1 MLLKPRASSIRGLL
15 SLPMKRPVSQKG
27 KTKAVSVVGT
37 DKESL
42 FWAADFL
49 AGSTKELIAKAITEE
64 DLRIGFEKLLQ
75 PICERLGIKSDPRCE
90 GRVWVNAMQCFD
102 GIEPQVWQYHIGG
115 YQVLD
120 KWLKDRKGRT
130 LTAEDV
136 KHYCRVVTALTQT
149 IWVQGE
155 IDKLYPR
162 VEEVLAN

>member
-1 MLLKPRASSIRGLL
+1 M
-15 SLPMKRPVSQKG
+15 
-27 KTKAVSVVGT
+27 SVVGT

-136 KHYCRVVTALTQT
+136 KHYCRIATALAKT
-149 IWVQGE
+149 IEVQQKVD
-155 IDKLYPR
+155 ILYPR
-162 VEEVLAN
+162 VESNIL